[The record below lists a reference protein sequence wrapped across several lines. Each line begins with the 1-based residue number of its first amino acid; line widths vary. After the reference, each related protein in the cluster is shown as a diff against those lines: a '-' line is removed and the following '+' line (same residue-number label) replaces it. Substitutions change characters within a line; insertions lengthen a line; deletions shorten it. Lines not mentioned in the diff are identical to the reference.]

1 MKKFLS
7 LVALLVIITVS
18 NCTQIPENN
27 DPILGIWSIA
37 NLTTRTTENMSE
49 RQEWIFNDAF
59 LGRHHQYMGNE
70 INFITD
76 FKWQVNNGIYTID
89 YNAQELE
96 DIQVIMN
103 ANGEPEQLELVS
115 GETFAVRE

>member
-7 LVALLVIITVS
+7 LMAILAIITVS

-37 NLTTRTTENMSE
+37 NLETSVSEDVPE

-59 LGRHHQYMGNE
+59 LGRYHQYMGNQL
-70 INFITD
+70 NFVTD
-76 FKWQVNNGIYTID
+76 FKWNVNNGIYTID
-89 YNAQELE
+89 YNVEELQ

-115 GETFAVRE
+115 GETLAVRE